1 MEPTFFLLFWA
12 TLGVLAAAVSALAVI
27 FLVTI
32 VLGLIAGIIEAFKK

>member
-12 TLGVLAAAVSALAVI
+12 TLGVLAAVVSALSVI

-32 VLGLIAGIIEAFKK
+32 VFGLIAGIINALKK